1 MNTNPKIL
9 VCDDDETICYL
20 LKEQLVDK
28 DFAIDMVYDG
38 KYAIENLK
46 KKNYDFLQLNLK
58 MHIVL
63 AKKA

>member
-1 MNTNPKIL
+1 
-9 VCDDDETICYL
+9 YL

>member
-1 MNTNPKIL
+1 
-9 VCDDDETICYL
+9 
-20 LKEQLVDK
+20 KEQLVDK